1 MKNFSLNSDKP
12 LAPGDTIAVQ
22 IAPFG
27 EFPGLLHSAN
37 ADEKPKRFV
46 QVLDRAAFDRILA
59 AWNAKGSPEIL
70 VDADHTS
77 ADGGSTRAFGWASNL
92 RVEDGGLFA
101 DFKLTDA
108 GARAVNGREY
118 RFVSPVFD
126 CGDGGAVN
134 ALSSVALTNRP
145 NLPVRCVL
153 NSSGAGDVNVED
165 RKGKSMEKII
175 AALGLAA
182 GASEDEAVA
191 AIADLKKRADGA
203 EAKVLENE
211 AQACAEENKDKV
223 ENREAF
229 VKLYVKNGRETAL
242 AFLACTKASAPE
254 KPAPQ
259 TVLNAKPAT
268 APQVKNSYEEG
279 LAKCRNAAERVAYVT
294 AHCGEF
300 NK

>member
-1 MKNFSLNSDKP
+1 MKNFSLNSEKP
-12 LAPGDTIAVQ
+12 LAAGDVIAVQ
-22 IAPFG
+22 VAPFG
-27 EFPGLLHSAN
+27 EFKGLLRGAN
-37 ADEKPKRFV
+37 ADEKPRPFV
-46 QVLDRAAFDRILA
+46 QVLDRAAFGRILA
-59 AWNAKGSPEIL
+59 AWNAKGAPEIL

-77 ADGGSTRAFGWASNL
+77 TDGRSTRAFGWASNL
-92 RVEDGGLFA
+92 RIEDGGLYA
-101 DFKLTDA
+101 DFKLTDT
-108 GARAVNGREY
+108 GAQAVNGREY

-126 CGDGGAVN
+126 CSREGAVN
-134 ALSSVALTNRP
+134 ALDSVALTNRP
-145 NLPVRCVL
+145 NLPVSCVL
-153 NSSGAGDVNVED
+153 NSNCAGDVNVED
-165 RKGKSMEKII
+165 QKGKNMEKII

-191 AIADLKKRADGA
+191 AIEALKSRADGA

-211 AQACAEENKDKV
+211 AEACADENKDKV

-242 AFLACTKASAPE
+242 AFLACTKSAA
-254 KPAPQ
+254 PANPPQ
-259 TVLNAKPAT
+259 TVLNSRPAT
-268 APQVKNSYEEG
+268 VPGVKNSYEEG